1 MDASDATDRARRVAE
16 NDDWFNTELQPLHEC
31 SQACATGSVW
41 LSSETTH
48 VSGFRVPFPKHRAWK
63 VRRMSGN
70 ECRMSC
76 TTSIAI
82 DCYCSAYSIY
92 SNRVSWAF
100 RLASSLLFSILW
112 VLEREPSRRART
124 KRVQPSNR
132 FKVPLSASSVPGGS
146 MLQILG

>member
-1 MDASDATDRARRVAE
+1 MKVKDRCRNKGRPDRVDASDATDRARRVAE
-16 NDDWFNTELQPLHEC
+16 NDDWFI
-31 SQACATGSVW
+31 
-41 LSSETTH
+41 SSETTH
-48 VSGFRVPFPKHRAWK
+48 VSGFRVPFPKHPTWK

-70 ECRMSC
+70 ECRMSS

-132 FKVPLSASSVPGGS
+132 FKVPLSACAVPGGS